1 MLRRTYLAGRLLAVG
16 ASRPGAM
23 LYVPASEQDG
33 WNDHRSRDMTS
44 LLGVCVLGF
53 FLGMR
58 HATDPDHVVAVTTI
72 VSRYRSPASAAVIG
86 ALWGVGHTL
95 TILVVG
101 AGIIL
106 LGWVIPPRVGL
117 SFELSVGLML
127 IVLGLMNLTGV
138 LQRITENRMPAAGAP
153 GSVHSHP
160 HAHGD
165 YVHSHVHGHDPEAH
179 PHQPDQTSLAR
190 LDRRLG
196 GLGLY
201 QMARPLIV
209 GVVHGLA
216 GSAAVALLV
225 MATIGNTTWSI
236 LYLLLFGVGTIAGMM
251 LVTAGIAWPVAYA
264 GARFPRLPH
273 RLRVTSSILSL
284 LFGAGAGV
292 PGRGSRRA
300 IRRPFDV
307 DTSLGPNPA
316 SIPAPK

>member
-1 MLRRTYLAGRLLAVG
+1 
-16 ASRPGAM
+16 
-23 LYVPASEQDG
+23 
-33 WNDHRSRDMTS
+33 MTS
-44 LLGVCVLGF
+44 LLAVCVLGF

-58 HATDPDHVVAVTTI
+58 HATDPDHVIAVTTI
-72 VSRYRSPASAAVIG
+72 VSRQRTTAGAAMIG

-95 TILVVG
+95 TIVVVG

-117 SFELSVGLML
+117 SLELSVGLML

-138 LQRITENRMPAAGAP
+138 LQRITESVAPPAGPP
-153 GSVHSHP
+153 GPMHAHP
-160 HAHGD
+160 HPHGD
-165 YVHSHVHGHDPEAH
+165 YVHTHVHGHEPEAH
-179 PHQPDQTSLAR
+179 PHTSDQTPLAR

-225 MATIGNTTWSI
+225 LTAIGNTVWSI

-251 LVTAGIAWPVAYA
+251 LITAGIAWPLAYA
-264 GARFPRLPH
+264 GARFTRLPH
-273 RLRVTSSILSL
+273 RLRVASGVISL
-284 LFGAGAGV
+284 LFGLALAYQIGVVDGLFGAH
-292 PGRGSRRA
+292 PTWTPR
-300 IRRPFDV
+300 
-307 DTSLGPNPA
+307 
-316 SIPAPK
+316 